1 MSLVAELEQRKLRAT
16 EDARKQYAKLIASD
30 DAGDAKV
37 TQLES
42 VVNALGKTHSDVWA
56 DRQAIKEVQALE
68 AELLGEA
75 GLRAIDDRVRETQ
88 AECLANIREEMKRVI
103 DSLDF
108 QVLAASSQSPP
119 MSGRWQ
125 QCEGIIKRKIG
136 ADAERVNAARA
147 ERARLDRIAQIRAA
161 HPSVF

>member
-1 MSLVAELEQRKLRAT
+1 
-16 EDARKQYAKLIASD
+16 
-30 DAGDAKV
+30 
-37 TQLES
+37 
-42 VVNALGKTHSDVWA
+42 
-56 DRQAIKEVQALE
+56 
-68 AELLGEA
+68 
-75 GLRAIDDRVRETQ
+75 
-88 AECLANIREEMKRVI
+88 
-103 DSLDF
+103 
-108 QVLAASSQSPP
+108 